1 MQHSTATHRIRVGCV
16 MFVCDDGKRRERC
29 QGSQY
34 WFGLCVCQHVRE
46 HVYIPCVCVCA
57 RAEERERGERRANN
71 KQYTHT
77 HIEERKENTL
87 LHTHEKKKGSSQ

>member
-16 MFVCDDGKRRERC
+16 VYVCDDGKRRERC

-34 WFGLCVCQHVRE
+34 WFGHLRVSTRPGARI
-46 HVYIPCVCVCA
+46 YTVCVCA